1 MKRTFFDLGYQPLAN
16 NLKKSKYLLGTKIMV
31 KKYVKL
37 KLNKDIYYFLGAW
50 NFKNEIFIK
59 EKDFIKN
66 GGKFITH
73 IP

>member
-50 NFKNEIFIK
+50 NFKNEIF
-59 EKDFIKN
+59 
-66 GGKFITH
+66 
-73 IP
+73 